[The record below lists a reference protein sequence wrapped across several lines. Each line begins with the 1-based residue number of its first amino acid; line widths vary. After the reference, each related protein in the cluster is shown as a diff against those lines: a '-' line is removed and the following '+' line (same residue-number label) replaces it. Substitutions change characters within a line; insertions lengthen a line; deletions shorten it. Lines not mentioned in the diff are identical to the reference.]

1 MANREKLNHD
11 QSASPA
17 MEKNP
22 IPILMLPPRK
32 GSHVRDFL
40 DPSKGTIQQVI
51 LPFETSGKMF
61 SSKGFLI
68 SIEQDLS
75 VNLFNPFSC
84 QRIKLPNL
92 EKIEYYCPHF
102 ETYED
107 IDKPIYARTL
117 TFKCVLSSSPSLA
130 SDYIMMAIHGGGG
143 KLSYIRAGD
152 ETWTPIDTWRDI
164 RYEDVTYYKGQ
175 FYAVNCLGM
184 VMALNIRRD
193 DQREVEQ
200 VAELPRLSEEFTCQF
215 YIVESAG
222 SLLVVKR
229 SIRELMDNEDEN
241 STYKT
246 VGFKVFN
253 VDLRANRC
261 TEIKYLGY
269 RVLFLGYNSS
279 FSCASHLCDCKPN
292 SIYFADDYCEFEEKD
307 GGVGKDMGIY
317 SLEDQSITFHCN
329 VDSIHPDTP
338 SMWVELS
345 MV

>member
-11 QSASPA
+11 QSAAPA

-22 IPILMLPPRK
+22 IPLLMLPPRK
-32 GSHVRDFL
+32 GCHVRDFL
-40 DPSKGTIQQVI
+40 DPSK
-51 LPFETSGKMF
+51 
-61 SSKGFLI
+61 
-68 SIEQDLS
+68 
-75 VNLFNPFSC
+75 
-84 QRIKLPNL
+84 
-92 EKIEYYCPHF
+92 
-102 ETYED
+102 
-107 IDKPIYARTL
+107 
-117 TFKCVLSSSPSLA
+117 
-130 SDYIMMAIHGGGG
+130 
-143 KLSYIRAGD
+143 
-152 ETWTPIDTWRDI
+152 
-164 RYEDVTYYKGQ
+164 
-175 FYAVNCLGM
+175 
-184 VMALNIRRD
+184 
-193 DQREVEQ
+193 
-200 VAELPRLSEEFTCQF
+200 
-215 YIVESAG
+215 ESAG